1 MLRRSLDAAKV
12 GDTEKIDG
20 MKRLDKF
27 VRAIEKQYA
36 PEADFD
42 AVMAHEHAISKS
54 LDGRSVFDDVRRAR
68 RPTQP
73 SLTQPRPAGL
83 FEYAVILSASL
94 KSVGDHT

>member
-1 MLRRSLDAAKV
+1 MPLKAYDESIAVLRRGLDAAKV

-27 VRAIEKQYA
+27 VRAIEQNFS

-54 LDGRSVFDDVRRAR
+54 LDGRTVFDDRPSKRRG
-68 RPTQP
+68 Q
-73 SLTQPRPAGL
+73 LDL
-83 FEYAVILSASL
+83 F
-94 KSVGDHT
+94 GQT